1 MYLYRSNV
9 LGGEYMESNKII
21 EILNVLGYVIG
32 VASVIA
38 FITLFGDSLT
48 IAISTLL
55 GGVVLAVIMF
65 AIADALDSLVKI
77 VNNLVGINQTIIKI
91 KEE

>member
-1 MYLYRSNV
+1 
-9 LGGEYMESNKII
+9 MESDKII
-21 EILNVLGYVIG
+21 GILNVLGYVIG
-32 VASVIA
+32 VAAIIA
-38 FITLFGDSLT
+38 FFTLFGDSLAM
-48 IAISTLL
+48 AISTLL
-55 GGVVLAVIMF
+55 GGIVLAVIMF